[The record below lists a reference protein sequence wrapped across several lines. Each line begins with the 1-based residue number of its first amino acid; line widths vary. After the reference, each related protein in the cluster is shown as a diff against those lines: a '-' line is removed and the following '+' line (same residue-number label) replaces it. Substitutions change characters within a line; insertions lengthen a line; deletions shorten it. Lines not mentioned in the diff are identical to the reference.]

1 MDRFSDEQI
10 EQLQELLLRNDP
22 DDESLIGDIEMLDG
36 FLCAVAV
43 AAEPATPA
51 EIDLQVWGEAPQWDT
66 PVQERVARELV
77 ATLVRDV
84 QRRIAWR
91 GDQADDDVMPLVA
104 FSDEEEVDEESTE
117 EPVGALWSLGFL
129 RGRELKPASWERM
142 EKDIEGLSDD
152 LADLEELLDM
162 PGDSEAPPTFG
173 RRLEVLGQVPF
184 LLSDLD
190 QLRQEGYAG
199 TPQEPFRRDQ
209 PKAGR
214 NDPCHCGSGR
224 KFKDC
229 HGKTA

>member
-36 FLCAVAV
+36 FLCALAV
-43 AAEPATPA
+43 AAEAATSD
-51 EIDLQVWGEAPQWDT
+51 EIDTQVWGDAPAWESPAQ
-66 PVQERVARELV
+66 QKQARGLL
-77 ATLVRDV
+77 AALVRDV

-104 FSDEEEVDEESTE
+104 FAEEDEVDAESTE

-129 RGRELKPASWERM
+129 RGRELKPAAWERM

-152 LADLEELLDM
+152 LEDLDELLEL
-162 PGDSEAPPTFG
+162 PGESDAAPSFG
-173 RRLEVLGQVPF
+173 RRLEILGQVPF

-190 QLRQEGYAG
+190 QLR
-199 TPQEPFRRDQ
+199 
-209 PKAGR
+209 
-214 NDPCHCGSGR
+214 
-224 KFKDC
+224 KD
-229 HGKTA
+229 HFAR